1 MRVVHSAL
9 EMQAIANKYREW
21 GKRIGFVPTMG
32 YLHEGHLSL
41 VRRAKEDN
49 DVVFVSI
56 FVNPLQFAPNE
67 DLDKYPRDIE
77 RDEALLEREGVDF
90 VFYPSVEDMYPDGFQ
105 TYVEVDK
112 LTRVLEGKSRPTH
125 FRGVTTVV
133 AKLFNITK
141 PHRAYFGKKDA
152 QQLIVIKR
160 MVKDLNMDIEI
171 VGMPIVR
178 ESDGL
183 ALSSRNKYLNEEER
197 RQAVCLYRALL
208 RAKELIENGEKD
220 AQTIKSEMERVI
232 KEYPLA
238 RIDYISVNSLSSFEP
253 INEVKDGDTLVSLA
267 VFLGSTRLIDNMW
280 F

>member
-67 DLDKYPRDIE
+67 DLDRYPRDIE
-77 RDEALLEREGVDF
+77 RDEALLEGEGVDF

-220 AQTIKSEMERVI
+220 AQAIKNEMERVI

-238 RIDYISVNSLSSFEP
+238 RIDYISVNSLSSLEP

>member
-1 MRVVHSAL
+1 MRIIYDAK
-9 EMQAIANKYREW
+9 EMQGIADKYRQW
-21 GKRIGFVPTMG
+21 GKNIGFVPTMG

-67 DLDKYPRDIE
+67 DLDRYPRDLK
-77 RDEALLEREGVDF
+77 RDEKLLKEECVDF
-90 VFYPSVEDMYPDGFQ
+90 LFYPSVEDMYPGGFQ
-105 TYVEVDK
+105 TYVGVEN
-112 LTRVLEGKSRPTH
+112 LTKVLEGKSRPTH

-160 MVKDLNMDIEI
+160 MVQDLNMDIEI

-178 ESDGL
+178 EEDGL
-183 ALSSRNKYLNEEER
+183 AMSSRNKYLKGEER
-197 RQAVCLYRALL
+197 VQAVCLYKALKK
-208 RAKELIENGEKD
+208 AEELISDGEED
-220 AQTIKSEMERVI
+220 TDVIVNEMRRVI
-232 KEYPLA
+232 EGYPLA
-238 RIDYISVNSLSSFEP
+238 EIDYINMNRISDLEELKRVEKN
-253 INEVKDGDTLVSLA
+253 NTLVSLA
-267 VFLGSTRLIDNMW
+267 VRIGNTRLIDNMW

>member
-1 MRVVHSAL
+1 MRIVYSAS

-41 VRRAKEDN
+41 VRQAKQDN

-77 RDEALLEREGVDF
+77 RDESLLNKEGVDF

-112 LTRVLEGKSRPTH
+112 LTKVLEGKSRPTH

-133 AKLFNITK
+133 AKLFNIAK

-171 VGMPIVR
+171 IGMPIVR

-183 ALSSRNKYLNEEER
+183 ALSSRNKYLNQKER
-197 RQAVCLYRALL
+197 EQAVCLYKALMK
-208 RAKELIENGEKD
+208 AKELIETGQRD
-220 AQTIKSEMERVI
+220 ADVI
-232 KEYPLA
+232 KEEMKKVIEGYPLA
-238 RIDYISVNSLSSFEP
+238 KIDYIDINSLSTLEQLKQ
-253 INEVKDGDTLVSLA
+253 VKEGDTLVSLA